1 MPPKILS
8 MGSSAPMVPM
18 LPTPLHTQFDLIKY
32 GFLKHLTKLKS
43 VHIHDYLKIR
53 I

>member
-1 MPPKILS
+1 MGPCPHEILS
-8 MGSSAPMVPM
+8 IGSSAPMAPM

-43 VHIHDYLKIR
+43 GHISQN
-53 I
+53 